1 MESIQE
7 NSSANLLTVCK
18 LLLDEDRLKI
28 LGLLAQQPS
37 SAEALT
43 AQLKLAR
50 VKLQLDKL
58 EAGRLIYK
66 SSRSDAEH
74 YALDRE
80 AIVQLKKQLF
90 ARTETL
96 EPQSTEEQELAK
108 FVKDGQLQQ
117 LPIHPAK
124 LLVVLRWLANKFQ
137 FGVEYPERDVNERLK
152 GHAVDHV
159 TLRRLLIDH
168 QLLARQAGIY
178 WRMPNQEQREERSHH
193 DFAATTKL

>member
-58 EAGRLIYK
+58 EAGRLICK
-66 SSRSDAEH
+66 SSAPDAEH

-90 ARTETL
+90 ARTESP

-168 QLLARQAGIY
+168 QLLARQADIY
-178 WRMPNQEQREERSHH
+178 WRMMTMQQASLEE
-193 DFAATTKL
+193 TP

>member
-58 EAGRLIYK
+58 EAGRLICK
-66 SSRSDAEH
+66 SSAPDAEH

-90 ARTETL
+90 ARTETM
-96 EPQSTEEQELAK
+96 EPQSTAEQELAK

-178 WRMPNQEQREERSHH
+178 WRMMTMQQASLEE
-193 DFAATTKL
+193 TP

>member
-58 EAGRLIYK
+58 EAGRLICK
-66 SSRSDAEH
+66 SSAPDAEH

-96 EPQSTEEQELAK
+96 EPQSTAEQELAK

-178 WRMPNQEQREERSHH
+178 WRMMTMQQASLEE
-193 DFAATTKL
+193 TP

>member
-58 EAGRLIYK
+58 EAGRLICK
-66 SSRSDAEH
+66 SSAPDAEH

-137 FGVEYPERDVNERLK
+137 FGVEYPERDVNERLT

-178 WRMPNQEQREERSHH
+178 WRMMTMQQASTLGR
-193 DFAATTKL
+193 K

>member
-1 MESIQE
+1 MENTQE
-7 NSSANLLTVCK
+7 LPQANLLTLCK

-28 LGLLAQQPS
+28 LGLLAQQPC

-43 AQLKLAR
+43 AQLKMAR

-58 EAGRLIYK
+58 EAGHLIHK
-66 SSRSDAEH
+66 SSAPDAEH

-90 ARTETL
+90 ARPETL
-96 EPQSTEEQELAK
+96 ESQSTEEQELAK

-124 LLVVLRWLANKFQ
+124 LLVVLRWLADKFQ

-178 WRMPNQEQREERSHH
+178 WRMMTMQQASLAETS
-193 DFAATTKL
+193 

>member
-28 LGLLAQQPS
+28 LGLLARQPS

-58 EAGRLIYK
+58 EAGRLICK
-66 SSRSDAEH
+66 SSAPDAEH

-90 ARTETL
+90 ARTETM
-96 EPQSTEEQELAK
+96 EPQSTAEQELAK

-178 WRMPNQEQREERSHH
+178 WRMMTMQQASLEE
-193 DFAATTKL
+193 TP

>member
-1 MESIQE
+1 MESVQE
-7 NSSANLLTVCK
+7 NSSANLLTLCK

-28 LGLLAQQPS
+28 LGLLAQKPCT
-37 SAEALT
+37 AEALT
-43 AQLKLAR
+43 TQLNVAR

-58 EAGRLIYK
+58 EAGHLIYK
-66 SSRSDAEH
+66 SGVPDAEH

-96 EPQSTEEQELAK
+96 APQSTEEQELAK
-108 FVKDGQLQQ
+108 FVKDGQLLQM
-117 LPIHPAK
+117 PIHPAK
-124 LLVVLRWLANKFQ
+124 LLVVLRWLADKFQ

-168 QLLARQAGIY
+168 LLLARRAGIY
-178 WRMPNQEQREERSHH
+178 WRLPNQEQP
-193 DFAATTKL
+193 

>member
-1 MESIQE
+1 MQNIQE
-7 NSSANLLTVCK
+7 NSQATLLTICK

-28 LGLLAQQPS
+28 LGLLAQQPCDV
-37 SAEALT
+37 ATLV
-43 AQLKLAR
+43 AQLNMAR

-66 SSRSDAEH
+66 SSALDVEH
-74 YALDRE
+74 YVLDRE

-90 ARTETL
+90 ARAESP

-124 LLVVLRWLANKFQ
+124 LLVVLRWLADNFQ

-168 QLLARQAGIY
+168 QLLTRQAGIY
-178 WRMPNQEQREERSHH
+178 WRLPNQEQREERGDH
-193 DFAATTKL
+193 DFDATTKL